1 MFIFVIIGLMVSG
14 VAVGYLMRNRKLSFV
29 HRIITLL
36 IWILLFLLGVEV
48 GNNEA
53 IIKGLHTIG
62 LEALIIT
69 LAAVVGSVLGAWGLW
84 AVISGKKM
92 ERGSDER

>member
-69 LAAVVGSVLGAWGLW
+69 LAAVVGSVLGAWGLL
-84 AVISGKKM
+84 GCYFREKDGRRK
-92 ERGSDER
+92 

>member
-14 VAVGYLMRNRKLSFV
+14 VTAGYFMRNRKLNFV
-29 HRIITLL
+29 HRMITSL
-36 IWILLFLLGVEV
+36 IWILLFLLGIEV

-62 LEALIIT
+62 IEALIIT
-69 LAAVVGSVLGAWGLW
+69 LAAVAGSILGAWGLW
-84 AVISGKKM
+84 LAISQKRMKGGEK
-92 ERGSDER
+92 